1 VQNLAGIDSA
11 VTDLCMREK
20 TRFCVDFFLFTTLR
34 IMFMTCPSVC
44 ACIRVCVCVCVCGH
58 DGRGTLQLAA
68 KTVELITSRF
78 CDRLAR
84 CAEVSML

>member
-1 VQNLAGIDSA
+1 MQNLAGIDSA

-20 TRFCVDFFLFTTLR
+20 NMFLCGFFLFTTLR

-44 ACIRVCVCVCVCGH
+44 ACIRVCVCVCGH

-84 CAEVSML
+84 CAEASML